1 MLGAALAKEPRHRP
15 LHRISRSEAATWNL
29 HGDQQLWSASFWAV
43 QHRVVTE
50 DEEQAPISEF
60 FDWSFGFPE
69 LRRLVAWDSERTRAE
84 SAQVP
89 VFDSQQLWLA
99 CHLRETFFEHAAP
112 STHSDGHPQMPS
124 PSLALFRG
132 SSDALWH
139 WRPHLMHWSGWTDT
153 SCAPQVLQLPGL
165 PPRSVCRCETA
176 KLGPLLGCPVVE
188 GRSERSRASLTPK
201 PFSKRRRPSNEPQL
215 ATIPLLPDPG

>member
-1 MLGAALAKEPRHRP
+1 MKNRHLYPNSSIGLLGFQSYGGWLRGT
-15 LHRISRSEAATWNL
+15 RSGL
-29 HGDQQLWSASFWAV
+29 GLKV
-43 QHRVVTE
+43 LR
-50 DEEQAPISEF
+50 
-60 FDWSFGFPE
+60 FPF
-69 LRRLVAWDSERTRAE
+69 
-84 SAQVP
+84 
-89 VFDSQQLWLA
+89 FDSQQLWLA